1 MSIHEH
7 SPTLQRPVSIN
18 KRVNW
23 EERDKQIKLQ
33 VEEVVTQLLN
43 LDIPQRITIGKIG
56 TTTGLKAMLQ
66 QKLDKLPLTQAYL
79 SEVTESVTEFQ
90 NRRIQWAITEI
101 H

>member
-1 MSIHEH
+1 M
-7 SPTLQRPVSIN
+7 
-18 KRVNW
+18 
-23 EERDKQIKLQ
+23 
-33 VEEVVTQLLN
+33 VTQLLN